1 MNICS
6 RYIIRVNNTTYS
18 TDSVELIPIVIH
30 LLGGAKAF
38 GRCALRIIISHNATL
53 GSCQLAYFDRLG
65 VYHKDIF
72 PTVYALGNIPADV
85 FCKTSREFATDV
97 ELSSG
102 YKVRDMF
109 GRFSQSLKEVV
120 LAVITECF
128 GCKRKS
134 YNFQIRKGGITPRRD
149 TLPCSFTR
157 FPANFLQMSLIFV
170 NFSMKLCIRRFELN
184 SLDAIKLLKTRNM
197 HNLSFV
203 ILLTF

>member
-1 MNICS
+1 MYIMNICS

-134 YNFQIRKGGITPRRD
+134 YNFQIRKGGNNSTARYIAMFIYWKIQCK
-149 TLPCSFTR
+149 LPPKTKR
-157 FPANFLQMSLIFV
+157 FCPLV
-170 NFSMKLCIRRFELN
+170 
-184 SLDAIKLLKTRNM
+184 LK
-197 HNLSFV
+197 
-203 ILLTF
+203 

>member
-1 MNICS
+1 MYIMNICS

-128 GCKRKS
+128 GCKRRAITSKS
-134 YNFQIRKGGITPRRD
+134 EKVGITPRRD
-149 TLPCSFTR
+149 TLPCSFTISCK
-157 FPANFLQMSLIFV
+157 FLADVVDFCE
-170 NFSMKLCIRRFELN
+170 FFR
-184 SLDAIKLLKTRNM
+184 
-197 HNLSFV
+197 
-203 ILLTF
+203 

>member
-1 MNICS
+1 MYIMNICS

-128 GCKRKS
+128 GCKRKRKS
-134 YNFQIRKGGITPRRD
+134 YNFQIRKGGNNSTARYIAMFIYTIS
-149 TLPCSFTR
+149 CK
-157 FPANFLQMSLIFV
+157 FLADVVDFCEFFDEV
-170 NFSMKLCIRRFELN
+170 VH
-184 SLDAIKLLKTRNM
+184 TT
-197 HNLSFV
+197 V
-203 ILLTF
+203 

>member
-1 MNICS
+1 MYIMNICS

-97 ELSSG
+97 
-102 YKVRDMF
+102 
-109 GRFSQSLKEVV
+109 
-120 LAVITECF
+120 
-128 GCKRKS
+128 
-134 YNFQIRKGGITPRRD
+134 
-149 TLPCSFTR
+149 
-157 FPANFLQMSLIFV
+157 
-170 NFSMKLCIRRFELN
+170 
-184 SLDAIKLLKTRNM
+184 
-197 HNLSFV
+197 
-203 ILLTF
+203 